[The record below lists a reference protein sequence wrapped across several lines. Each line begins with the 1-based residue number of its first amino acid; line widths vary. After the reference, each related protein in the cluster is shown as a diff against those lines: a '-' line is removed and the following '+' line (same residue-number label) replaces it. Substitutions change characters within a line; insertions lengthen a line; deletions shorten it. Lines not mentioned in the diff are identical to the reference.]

1 MLGYLPP
8 SLWTQLFVCSNWVES
23 QDLLITFLQ
32 SLGGRALTEP
42 TYKCIASLSLVVT
55 DRNAKM
61 LPCSVKQRCYLALKA
76 EFKKR
81 VRQMAKPQVWIEQL
95 PPAPSDLKRSHPTLY
110 ANVFGDEAPVAAQ
123 VDLGQLIAVDSSF
136 RCRGRWPSRRRAQR
150 KGKQQIAPFN

>member
-8 SLWTQLFVCSNWVES
+8 SLWTQLFACSNWVES

-61 LPCSVKQRCYLALKA
+61 QPCSVKQRCYFGA
-76 EFKKR
+76 EDR
-81 VRQMAKPQVWIEQL
+81 I
-95 PPAPSDLKRSHPTLY
+95 
-110 ANVFGDEAPVAAQ
+110 
-123 VDLGQLIAVDSSF
+123 
-136 RCRGRWPSRRRAQR
+136 
-150 KGKQQIAPFN
+150 